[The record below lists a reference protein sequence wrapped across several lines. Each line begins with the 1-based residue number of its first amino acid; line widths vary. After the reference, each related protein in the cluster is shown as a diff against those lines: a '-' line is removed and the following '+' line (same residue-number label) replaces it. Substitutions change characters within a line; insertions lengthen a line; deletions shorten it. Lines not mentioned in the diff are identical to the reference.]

1 MVSCVTKVQ
10 KMRNFFAMCM
20 RLLELF
26 SGTGSIGKA
35 FSEQG
40 WDVVSSDSDPKTDAS
55 IHENI
60 LTWDYTVYPLGHFDC
75 VWASPC
81 CTHYSCA
88 RRGAKTPRNLP
99 LADSLVLRSQEII
112 NYFNPRVWFMENP
125 QTGLLKDRE
134 FMVSI
139 PFSDVDYCA
148 YCDWGYRKRTRL
160 WNNVDF
166 KGKLCPG
173 KGLCPN
179 MTENRHNNTAQQGKN
194 RGKCGL
200 YGNSFKRT
208 TLYRIPPNL
217 CNEIEACA
225 RNAL

>member
-1 MVSCVTKVQ
+1 
-10 KMRNFFAMCM
+10 MRNFFAMCM

-40 WDVVSSDSDPKTDAS
+40 WEVVSLDSDPKTDAT
-55 IHENI
+55 IHEDI
-60 LTWDYTVYPLGHFDC
+60 LTWDYTVYPPGHFDC
-75 VWASPC
+75 IWSSPC
-81 CTHYSCA
+81 CALYSCA

-112 NYFNPRVWFMENP
+112 NYFNPRVWFIENP

-134 FMVSI
+134 FMLSI

-179 MTENRHNNTAQQGKN
+179 MTENKHNNTAQQGKN
-194 RGKCGL
+194 RCKTGL
-200 YGNSFKRT
+200 YGNVFSTRN
-208 TLYRIPPNL
+208 LHRIPDGL
-217 CNEIEACA
+217 CQEIC
-225 RNAL
+225 NYSNS